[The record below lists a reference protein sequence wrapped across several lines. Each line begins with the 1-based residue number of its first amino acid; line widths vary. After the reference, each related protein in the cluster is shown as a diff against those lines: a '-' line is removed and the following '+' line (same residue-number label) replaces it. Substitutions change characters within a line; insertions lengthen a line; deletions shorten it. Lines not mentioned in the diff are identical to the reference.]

1 MPSLAVTLPYSTYP
15 PPQNNGIRE
24 IGLREPRI
32 SSIGACATADLSCTV
47 GRVATRTPDPKS
59 VGNGA
64 PAIDSVSKAIIEQL
78 QEDGRRPYAAIGK
91 AVGLS
96 EAAVRQRVQKL
107 LDQGVMQIV
116 AVTDPLTVGF
126 RRQAMV
132 GINVSGDI
140 EPVADALADMEEVE
154 YVVITAGSFDLL
166 IEIVCEDDDHLLE
179 TINKRIRTLPGVR
192 STESFVYM
200 KLRKQTY
207 TWGTR

>member
-1 MPSLAVTLPYSTYP
+1 MQS
-15 PPQNNGIRE
+15 GE
-24 IGLREPRI
+24 
-32 SSIGACATADLSCTV
+32 
-47 GRVATRTPDPKS
+47 VATRDR
-59 VGNGA
+59 NGA
-64 PAIDSVSKAIIEQL
+64 PAIDAVSKAIIEQL

-132 GINVSGDI
+132 GVKVEGDI
-140 EPVADALADMEEVE
+140 DPVADALAEMDAVE
-154 YVVITAGSFDLL
+154 YVVVTAGSFDLMA
-166 IEIVCEDDDHLLE
+166 EIVCEDDDHLLDV
-179 TINKRIRTLPGVR
+179 ISKRIRTLPGVR
-192 STESFVYM
+192 TTESFVYL

>member
-1 MPSLAVTLPYSTYP
+1 M
-15 PPQNNGIRE
+15 
-24 IGLREPRI
+24 
-32 SSIGACATADLSCTV
+32 
-47 GRVATRTPDPKS
+47 
-59 VGNGA
+59 
-64 PAIDSVSKAIIEQL
+64 IDAVSKAIIEQL

-132 GINVSGDI
+132 GIKVDGDMD
-140 EPVADALADMEEVE
+140 PVADALAEMDAVE
-154 YVVITAGSFDLL
+154 YVVITAGSFDLMV
-166 IEIVCEDDDHLLE
+166 EIVCEDDDHLLE
-179 TINKRIRTLPGVR
+179 MINKRIRSLPGVR
-192 STESFVYM
+192 TTESFVYL

>member
-1 MPSLAVTLPYSTYP
+1 M
-15 PPQNNGIRE
+15 RH
-24 IGLREPRI
+24 
-32 SSIGACATADLSCTV
+32 
-47 GRVATRTPDPKS
+47 VATPDKRSSPS
-59 VGNGA
+59 
-64 PAIDSVSKAIIEQL
+64 IDAVSLAIIEQL

-107 LDQGVMQIV
+107 LDQNVMQIV

-132 GINVSGDI
+132 GVNVEGDVD
-140 EPVADALADMEEVE
+140 PVADALTAMDEVE
-154 YVVITAGSFDLL
+154 YVVVTAGSFDLL
-166 IEIVCEDDDHLLE
+166 VEIVCEDDDHLLE
-179 TINKRIRTLPGVR
+179 MINKRIRTLPGVR
-192 STESFVYM
+192 STESFVYL